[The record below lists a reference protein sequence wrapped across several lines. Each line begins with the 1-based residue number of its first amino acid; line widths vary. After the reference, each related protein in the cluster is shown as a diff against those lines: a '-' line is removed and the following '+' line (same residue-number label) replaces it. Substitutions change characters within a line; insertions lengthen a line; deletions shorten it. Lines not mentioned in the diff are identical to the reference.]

1 MRSVM
6 YLPPSGQKRRGFL
19 KKGLLGGALLALGG
33 VGALSLRKG
42 PPRDLPHEGLK
53 VLDAQEYA
61 VMAALAARII
71 PDRPGFPTVEEL
83 GTAAAA
89 DAVLQKTDP
98 SVQAE
103 VKQLLRL
110 FENAVTNAL
119 FGGRTRP
126 FTALLPPA
134 QDDVLREWR
143 DSRLSVRRTG
153 YQALRG
159 LLLAAYY
166 GDARTWAAVGYPGP
180 VEVKAP

>member
-19 KKGLLGGALLALGG
+19 KKGLVGGALLALGG
-33 VGALSLRKG
+33 VGALGLRRG
-42 PPRDLPHEGLK
+42 PPRDLPRDGLK

-61 VMAALAARII
+61 VLAALAARMV

-89 DAVLQKTDP
+89 DAVLQKVDT
-98 SVQAE
+98 SAQAE

-134 QDDVLREWR
+134 QDEVLREWR
-143 DSRLSVRRTG
+143 DSRLALRRTG

-166 GDARTWAAVGYPGP
+166 GDSRTWSAVAYPGP
-180 VEVKAP
+180 AEVKAP